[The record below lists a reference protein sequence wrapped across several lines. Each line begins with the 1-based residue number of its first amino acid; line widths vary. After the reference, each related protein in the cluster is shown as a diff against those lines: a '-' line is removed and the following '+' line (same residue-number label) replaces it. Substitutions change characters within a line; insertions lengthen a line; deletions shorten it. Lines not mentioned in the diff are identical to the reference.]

1 MSTKST
7 GSRGKAWSARE
18 REFVRNAYPAL
29 GPAAI
34 AKKLNRSRSGVC
46 KLIKEMK
53 DAGAIE
59 STEAPRNG
67 APRAVPETPPHD
79 SEGGSQDTLG
89 RLRWVRSILER
100 QLYEAEPTTA
110 ARLAKEYRDTVETID
125 RLEQAGGGEN
135 DLIGQFA
142 DAIAAKLG

>member
-53 DAGAIE
+53 EAGAIE
-59 STEAPRNG
+59 STEASRNG

-79 SEGGSQDTLG
+79 PEGGSQDTLG

-110 ARLAKEYRDTVETID
+110 ARLAKEYRDTVEAIGRMEAAD
-125 RLEQAGGGEN
+125 GGN
-135 DLIGQFA
+135 DDVVGSFAALIAQ
-142 DAIAAKLG
+142 KLG